1 MATTELEVGKHSTQ
15 QEPAG
20 HCRRSEE
27 GMPKGTERIERLRQQ
42 YFTHRPSICVERAL
56 AYTEVFKET
65 EGEPMVIRRAKG
77 LKRTCETKTI
87 LIQDDEL
94 IIGNAG
100 RKPRTGVLG
109 PEMSNYW
116 FKKEMDTIST
126 RPQDPY
132 EVGEEQ
138 KQLFREKVYP
148 YWKGKTVIE
157 HWLKRVPEET
167 RALGYETGVI
177 DVEIKTESGPG
188 EIAPGYGQILLP
200 KGWGGI
206 RRWAE
211 ERLAAL
217 DPADPESQEKTH
229 FLEAVVITTEAMG
242 ILARRHAEAARELA
256 KTSAPERAAELEKI
270 AEVCDWVAEEPPRTL
285 HEALQLIWF
294 AQFSMMMELNAPSYS
309 PNRMDQYLYPY
320 YEAEVLNGDMTQEEA
335 QELLECL
342 WIKFAEQCWL
352 LNTNCSEYF
361 AGYQGFFNV
370 TVGGVKADGE
380 DATNELSYMMLQATM
395 DVRLFSPSLAV
406 RLHRNCPEEFLLKIA
421 ELVRLGTGYP
431 AIHNDEVG
439 IKALLRKGVST
450 EEARDWSLVGC
461 VEPNLPGKLH
471 QWSDYGHYNFGSAVE
486 FALFNGEHLLSG
498 RKLGIETGDPNDFG
512 TFEEFEAAVMAQLGN
527 EIRHIAI
534 QGHITEALHR
544 DLLPCPLGSSLMF
557 DCIDKGADLLRGGAR
572 YKRGPGTLGIGVADG
587 VNSLAAVKQLVYDEK
602 RITMD
607 ELREALRADFEGY
620 EEIRDLCLAAPKYGN
635 DDDTVDQYV
644 RRFAHFVVTE
654 HDKYKTL
661 TGGRMMPSWYP
672 VSSNVPQGMTVAAL
686 PSGRKAGKPLADGV
700 SPNQGTDKLG
710 PTAVLRSVG
719 KFQHEDIDGGT
730 LLNVKFEPQV
740 LAGDEGLQNLASYLR
755 TFLDLPIYHI
765 QFNVV
770 DEQTLRCAQANPD
783 EYRSM
788 LIRVAGYSAF
798 FVELHKAIQDDI
810 ISRTANVRV

>member
-1 MATTELEVGKHSTQ
+1 VNAARAGNRVGAVSVEIDGDALVAFTQELVRIPSVFDPDRGLNE
-15 QEPAG
+15 EPAAELVAAQMRAFGWDPIVEIVEPGRPTVICTIEGDAPGRTLLFEG
-20 HCRRSEE
+20 HTDVVTEGDRSRWSVDPFGGELRDGKIWGRGSADMKAGVAAMLFATDAVVRSGSFPGTIKLAALVDEE
-27 GMPKGTERIERLRQQ
+27 GMMIGIKDYIKKGHADIVDACL
-42 YFTHRPSICVERAL
+42 
-56 AYTEVFKET
+56 
-65 EGEPMVIRRAKG
+65 
-77 LKRTCETKTI
+77 
-87 LIQDDEL
+87 
-94 IIGNAG
+94 
-100 RKPRTGVLG
+100 
-109 PEMSNYW
+109 
-116 FKKEMDTIST
+116 
-126 RPQDPY
+126 
-132 EVGEEQ
+132 
-138 KQLFREKVYP
+138 
-148 YWKGKTVIE
+148 
-157 HWLKRVPEET
+157 VPEPEENNLCISMKGAI
-167 RALGYETGVI
+167 RAIVKVQGKMAHGAMPL
-177 DVEIKTESGPG
+177 SGINPNT
-188 EIAPGYGQILLP
+188 
-200 KGWGGI
+200 
-206 RRWAE
+206 
-211 ERLAAL
+211 RLAR
-217 DPADPESQEKTH
+217 
-229 FLEAVVITTEAMG
+229 I
-242 ILARRHAEAARELA
+242 ILA
-256 KTSAPERAAELEKI
+256 
-270 AEVCDWVAEEPPRTL
+270 
-285 HEALQLIWF
+285 
-294 AQFSMMMELNAPSYS
+294 
-309 PNRMDQYLYPY
+309 
-320 YEAEVLNGDMTQEEA
+320 
-335 QELLECL
+335 
-342 WIKFAEQCWL
+342 
-352 LNTNCSEYF
+352 
-361 AGYQGFFNV
+361 
-370 TVGGVKADGE
+370 
-380 DATNELSYMMLQATM
+380 
-395 DVRLFSPSLAV
+395 
-406 RLHRNCPEEFLLKIA
+406 
-421 ELVRLGTGYP
+421 
-431 AIHNDEVG
+431 
-439 IKALLRKGVST
+439 
-450 EEARDWSLVGC
+450 
-461 VEPNLPGKLH
+461 
-471 QWSDYGHYNFGSAVE
+471 
-486 FALFNGEHLLSG
+486 
-498 RKLGIETGDPNDFG
+498 
-512 TFEEFEAAVMAQLGN
+512 FEEFEAAVMAQLGN